1 MEGRV
6 IAVVLRVDVASLVDE
21 PVRHVC
27 VEGEV
32 GNYCLHGKLLFTI
45 INDVASLVDEPVRH
59 VCVPLEEGE
68 VGNYYLHIKLLVTII
83 IYRIIYHCY
92 LPVCPS
98 RKAR

>member
-6 IAVVLRVDVASLVDE
+6 IAVVLRV
-21 PVRHVC
+21 
-27 VEGEV
+27 
-32 GNYCLHGKLLFTI
+32 
-45 INDVASLVDEPVRH
+45 DVASLVDEPVRH

-83 IYRIIYHCY
+83 IYRIIYHYY

-98 RKAR
+98 RQARWRAVRSCASRG